1 LVHDALEGAERE
13 ILGTGKIHA
22 DLERAL
28 QVVELTWQ
36 KADFGTP
43 ELNTAW
49 LGKAKEAI
57 TRLYENWPNGDGF
70 PIELEK
76 RVTMVIDNVEWLGF
90 IDRLEQTSSGLRVV
104 DYKTST
110 TAMSKADAADS
121 IQLGFYASA
130 VARDGGEV
138 VQAQLWYPRAAT
150 KSVSTRDLDLHGLDE
165 IELEMV
171 EITSSIRSEDW
182 SPNVGRQCQRCSFR
196 LSCPA
201 WPEGKGA
208 YLP

>member
-1 LVHDALEGAERE
+1 VHDALENAERE

-22 DLERAL
+22 ETERAL
-28 QVVELTWQ
+28 HFVDVAWQ
-36 KADFGTP
+36 NADFGTP

-49 LGKAKEAI
+49 LGKAIEAV
-57 TRLYENWPNGDGF
+57 TRLYENWPNGDGI
-70 PIELEK
+70 PIELER
-76 RVTMVIDNVEWLGF
+76 RVEKVIDGVEWLGF

-104 DYKTST
+104 DYKTSA
-110 TAMSKADAADS
+110 TAMTKGDAAES

-130 VARDGGEV
+130 VSSDGSDV

-150 KSVSTRDLDLHGLDE
+150 KSVSTRDLDLDRLDE
-165 IELEMV
+165 IESEMV
-171 EITSSIRSEDW
+171 RVTTSIRSEDW
-182 SPNVGRQCQRCSFR
+182 TPDVGRQCERCDFR